1 MTDTSRQGDRPRSRL
16 HAMRRPYEDGVPK
29 QDTKSGK
36 RIAHGGLG
44 HVHPLGCSRDVPL
57 LNKHFK
63 AGQSMRVDIL
73 SVRHLADL
81 FFFTDRS
88 EERRVGKERVSTC
101 RCGWLR

>member
-36 RIAHGGLG
+36 RIAHAGLG

-57 LNKHFK
+57 LNKH
-63 AGQSMRVDIL
+63 
-73 SVRHLADL
+73 
-81 FFFTDRS
+81 RS
-88 EERRVGKERVSTC
+88 EEHTSELQSLMRISYAVYCLKKNTHSVTLEEHQFKP
-101 RCGWLR
+101 